1 VFGGACK
8 CGNTGGT
15 QATQER
21 EDAYIVGERESY
33 ENIIQNNNL
42 IKIYNDLESE
52 VYIYIYM
59 IF

>member
-52 VYIYIYM
+52 VYIYI
-59 IF
+59 